1 MPSSDPTGPE
11 SEDRG
16 DRGCD
21 TQSDDDRNEGG
32 GRGDRDIAVPMRVYK
47 TVTVFSTL
55 FAMAGAILGFVL
67 LDSATNRATAELSEV
82 NVALAVAG
90 LASILLGAAVY
101 AFATRFRA
109 DGMGNAKDGDDEG

>member
-1 MPSSDPTGPE
+1 MVSSESRE
-11 SEDRG
+11 SEADDRG
-16 DRGCD
+16 SR
-21 TQSDDDRNEGG
+21 E
-32 GRGDRDIAVPMRVYK
+32 IVVPMRVYK

-55 FAMAGAILGFVL
+55 LAMVGAILGFAL

-90 LASILLGAAVY
+90 LASILLGAGVY

-109 DGMGNAKDGDDEG
+109 EGMGNAKDGDDEGSHNG

>member
-1 MPSSDPTGPE
+1 MLSSEPTGPE
-11 SEDRG
+11 TEDRSPRD
-16 DRGCD
+16 DRD
-21 TQSDDDRNEGG
+21 ADESDDREG
-32 GRGDRDIAVPMRVYK
+32 REIVVPMRVYK

-82 NVALAVAG
+82 NVALAMAG
-90 LASILLGAAVY
+90 LASILAGAAVY